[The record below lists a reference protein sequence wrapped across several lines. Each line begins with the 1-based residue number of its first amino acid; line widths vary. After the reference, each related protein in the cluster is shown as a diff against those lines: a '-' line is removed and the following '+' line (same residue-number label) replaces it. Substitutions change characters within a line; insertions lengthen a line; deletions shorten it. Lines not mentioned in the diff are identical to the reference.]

1 MQYVLGMVRAGG
13 WFVEEALWMAVYAAA
28 FCGKPAAEAVP
39 AAAGSERRQ
48 QQQEQRQQGRR
59 EKRRKHDEQ
68 ARQQRRQQRYQQARE
83 AAVAP
88 LREFLQELDVA
99 ADTPEAGGDGGG
111 RSSSSK
117 KQLLLLATPCLQLW
131 EARRLMRCGGHM
143 PARVHGVV
151 TPMHEAVAR
160 VTLRLDVAGSSGGGS
175 RHSSRVAAAEVN
187 KQYKQVPRELQGCEQ
202 VAAAFTEGFKVLQSA
217 RYLLLGCAK

>member
-1 MQYVLGMVRAGG
+1 MLQVTKEFLRSDACANSKDPKPTAFMQYVLGMVRAGG

-83 AAVAP
+83 AAVQLP
-88 LREFLQELDVA
+88 LD
-99 ADTPEAGGDGGG
+99 
-111 RSSSSK
+111 
-117 KQLLLLATPCLQLW
+117 LLLP
-131 EARRLMRCGGHM
+131 RLMWL
-143 PARVHGVV
+143 A
-151 TPMHEAVAR
+151 
-160 VTLRLDVAGSSGGGS
+160 
-175 RHSSRVAAAEVN
+175 
-187 KQYKQVPRELQGCEQ
+187 
-202 VAAAFTEGFKVLQSA
+202 
-217 RYLLLGCAK
+217 